1 MTEDPAASGVNAQ
14 TGLLPSFAR
23 RFPGERPRM
32 LFVHAHPD
40 DESIAT
46 GATMAG
52 YAAAGADV
60 VLLTCTRG
68 EMGEVIPAELQ
79 HLQVGNPACRDNGEA
94 LAELRMAELAE
105 AVAALG
111 ISRQVF
117 LGEGDAV
124 DPGTGSV
131 RFRDSGMVWGETG
144 RAEAGES
151 IDPGAL
157 AAADLDSAAA
167 HAAQLIGSFQPH
179 AVITYDADGGYGHPD
194 HIRAHEVTHA
204 ALALVSGP
212 RHTPWVYS
220 IHSDWEGATPAGR
233 RTQVTIS
240 GDLERKRAAMRAHQT
255 QISIGDG
262 QFALSNGIWQPLL
275 AEEVF
280 LLEDV
285 SSVSAGPLPP
295 GEAQGSQA
303 HSPDAD
309 GFAGRGRGES
319 RMEAAPPA
327 KQPADNRPS
336 TLGGII
342 GAISAGLIATVFG
355 TALHGQIL
363 YLPDVALP
371 WGAVAALVLVGS
383 AATVAGL
390 WARTVWMAIL
400 TGVVT
405 YILVGLVS
413 MGSRVIITDVAEGI
427 TLPIAVAGMMWIL
440 GIGVAT
446 IVAAVICLRSLSRGR
461 APSPNG
467 S

>member
-1 MTEDPAASGVNAQ
+1 MTEDPAARETNEQ

-23 RFPGERPRM
+23 QFPGERPRM

-40 DESIAT
+40 DESIPT

-68 EMGEVIPAELQ
+68 ELGEVIPEELQ
-79 HLQVGNPACRDNGEA
+79 HLEVGNPPCRDNGDA
-94 LAELRMAELAE
+94 LAEVPTAELAE
-105 AVAALG
+105 AAAALG

-117 LGEGDAV
+117 LGEGDAL
-124 DPGTGSV
+124 DPEAGPA

-144 RAEAGES
+144 RAEAGGS
-151 IDPGAL
+151 IDP
-157 AAADLDSAAA
+157 AAFVAAELNAAAA
-167 HAAQLIGSFQPH
+167 HAARLIGSFQPH
-179 AVITYDADGGYGHPD
+179 VVITYDADGGYGHPD
-194 HIRAHEVTHA
+194 HVRAHEVTHA
-204 ALALVSGP
+204 ALASVAEQW
-212 RHTPWVYS
+212 RTPWVYS

-233 RTQVTIS
+233 RPQITIS
-240 GDLERKRAAMRAHQT
+240 GDLDRKRTAMRAHQT
-255 QISIGDG
+255 QISIDDG
-262 QFALSNGIWQPLL
+262 HFALSNGIWHPLL
-275 AEEVF
+275 AEEVY

-295 GEAQGSQA
+295 ARQT
-303 HSPDAD
+303 
-309 GFAGRGRGES
+309 
-319 RMEAAPPA
+319 
-327 KQPADNRPS
+327 ADNPPS
-336 TLGGII
+336 GLARIV

-363 YLPDVALP
+363 YLPGVALP

-413 MGSRVIITDVAEGI
+413 MGSRVIITDGAEGI
-427 TLPIAVAGMMWIL
+427 TLPIAVAGMVWIL

-446 IVAAVICLRSLSRGR
+446 IVAAVICLRALSRGR
-461 APSPNG
+461 AARTNRS
-467 S
+467 